1 MRTRFLFPLNPFT
14 RLTKLTLLAGV
25 VGLTT
30 MAMIPSTASQVHR
43 HVQDGKDRFVTCVF
57 VNPGYSG
64 SCSETTQAPTRISAE
79 EACQPI
85 LTCLNN
91 PQCAKTYCGATA
103 VRSGWSLESA
113 TDSDSSSSSELK
125 K

>member
-1 MRTRFLFPLNPFT
+1 MRARYSLPSFLFTPLT
-14 RLTKLTLLAGV
+14 RRTILAGV
-25 VGLTT
+25 LGLTMIVT
-30 MAMIPSTASQVHR
+30 MPSAPSQNHQS
-43 HVQDGKDRFVTCVF
+43 VQDGKDRAITCVF

-64 SCSETTQAPTRISAE
+64 SCTETTQAPSRQPAS

-103 VRSGWSLESA
+103 VRSGWTLESA
-113 TDSDSSSSSELK
+113 TDSQSARSSELK
-125 K
+125 R